1 MAAITGLEKL
11 TRPCEVQLYS
21 DSKYLTDAFN
31 QHWIDGWL
39 KKAGNEAK
47 MNLLKYRSL
56 ETPAESKGAASG
68 DFYLGK
74 RT

>member
-39 KKAGNEAK
+39 KKGWKRGK
-47 MNLLKYRSL
+47 MNLLKIQI
-56 ETPAESKGAASG
+56 SG
-68 DFYLGK
+68 NAC
-74 RT
+74 